1 MNTPSSPPPLQF
13 HLPQETSFNV
23 TNQDTSCVDQ
33 SSKITISD
41 NEPSVTK
48 NLSPQSSVVV
58 DKLETGEQVTQK
70 VNNTP
75 ALKKRRTRNGSSLT
89 SNTQSKVNNLSLISL
104 SQSFILLIQQKP
116 FLLQQFLRHSL

>member
-1 MNTPSSPPPLQF
+1 MAAFSYQYHPFLVDPAFFPTNMNTPSSPPPPQY
-13 HLPQETSFNV
+13 HLPQETSFNL
-23 TNQDTSCVDQ
+23 TNQETSCVDQ

-70 VNNTP
+70 VNTP
-75 ALKKRRTRNGSSLT
+75 VEKKRRARNGSSLT
-89 SNTQSKVNNLSLISL
+89 SNPQSK
-104 SQSFILLIQQKP
+104 
-116 FLLQQFLRHSL
+116 